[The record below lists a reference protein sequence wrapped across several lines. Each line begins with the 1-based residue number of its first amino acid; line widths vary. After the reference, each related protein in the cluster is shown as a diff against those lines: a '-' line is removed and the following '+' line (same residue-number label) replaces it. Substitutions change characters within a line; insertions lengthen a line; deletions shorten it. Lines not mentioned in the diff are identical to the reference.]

1 MQEICDHNILSILPR
16 YTRRGDKTVIID
28 IQGQETLYPFKVNT
42 ILNRIGSRR
51 CKDLR
56 LLRAW
61 AQALLYQQLWLPLG
75 FDWELILMPMKVRKP
90 TVSGDTTIGYFNFA
104 HFHSLRQRNNKLY
117 LVMNHGREFLL
128 YWNLNTVRNHLR
140 NARLIS
146 HVVSDNMHNSFYLKM
161 MHTTG
166 IYSMIKENST
176 FLKNE

>member
-1 MQEICDHNILSILPR
+1 
-16 YTRRGDKTVIID
+16 
-28 IQGQETLYPFKVNT
+28 
-42 ILNRIGSRR
+42 
-51 CKDLR
+51 
-56 LLRAW
+56 
-61 AQALLYQQLWLPLG
+61 
-75 FDWELILMPMKVRKP
+75 MPMKVRKP